1 MLYEKEQEIRKVCG
15 HNWVRLIA
23 GVKTVGQREMDDL
36 REEMCIEKCLMKWVG
51 YVERM
56 DEVGGV
62 CGENG

>member
-1 MLYEKEQEIRKVCG
+1 MCG

-62 CGENG
+62 CGESW